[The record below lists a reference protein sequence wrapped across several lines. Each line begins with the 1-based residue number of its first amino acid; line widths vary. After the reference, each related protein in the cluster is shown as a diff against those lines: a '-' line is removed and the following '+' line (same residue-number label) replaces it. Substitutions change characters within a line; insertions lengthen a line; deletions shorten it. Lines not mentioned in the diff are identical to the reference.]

1 MKIPN
6 DIKKTH
12 GNLSNTHVKF
22 LEFVEENPGSLKRA
36 NFNLMELNDEIFKLQ
51 PWPTFINQY
60 LKKEMIEVGI
70 KLCDLIKSIPGRL
83 FDNNPYK
90 MSQYYELPAEV
101 LEKQMIGCNA
111 AHIDNALAR
120 GDFAFSSSGWKC
132 FEYNITANLGGWQV
146 PLWETLC
153 LNTPIISKFF
163 KEIKPKIMNENLI
176 SILFAHM
183 IENVLKN
190 FAGSN
195 AEINVA
201 LVIPG
206 EDFVENH
213 IGNVGLYMNQLYKRE
228 LKRTDNRLKG
238 TLLVCSYPKLDV
250 FDHYAYYKNKMIHC
264 ILELYHG
271 EEVPGEI
278 MRTFALGNILFYN
291 GPITMLLSN
300 KLNLALLSENLDSD
314 CFSHEE
320 KELIRKYVPWSRK
333 IIPGYTTFGSEKV
346 DLENFI
352 RKNRD
357 DLVIK
362 PAEGYGGM
370 GVYIGRNTTQK
381 QWEECLET
389 AIKEK
394 HWLVQEHIELSSYL
408 YQSGDEGCTLHEAV
422 WGFFIFGPKY
432 AGEWV
437 RVLPKKDNKGVINC
451 HQGASVSIIFEIEE

>member
-1 MKIPN
+1 MEISQNLK
-6 DIKKTH
+6 DIHKH
-12 GNLSNTHVKF
+12 LSENSIRF
-22 LEFVEENPGSLKRA
+22 LEFVEKNSDSLKRS
-36 NFNLMELNDEIFKLQ
+36 NFSLLELNDEIFNLQ

-60 LKKEMIEVGI
+60 TRKEMIEAGI

-83 FDNNPYK
+83 FDNNPHK
-90 MSQYYELPAEV
+90 MSQYYELPADV

-111 AHIDNALAR
+111 VNIDNALAR

-132 FEYNITANLGGWQV
+132 LEYNVTAHLGGWQV
-146 PLWETLC
+146 PLWESLY
-153 LNTPIISKFF
+153 LNHPIISRFF
-163 KEIKPKIMNENLI
+163 KENKPKIMNENLI

-190 FAGSN
+190 FTASN
-195 AEINVA
+195 AEINIA
-201 LVIPG
+201 LVIPE
-206 EDFVENH
+206 EDFLKSH
-213 IGNVGLYMNQLYKRE
+213 LDKIGLYMNQLYARERKRI
-228 LKRTDNRLKG
+228 DDRLKG
-238 TLLVCSYPKLDV
+238 ELRVCSYSQLEV
-250 FDHYAYYKNKMIHC
+250 FDHYVYYKNKMIHC
-264 ILELYHG
+264 ILELHHG
-271 EEVPGEI
+271 EDVPEEI
-278 MRTFALGNILFYN
+278 MRTFALGNVLFYN
-291 GPITMLLSN
+291 GPITNLLSN
-300 KLNLALLSENLDSD
+300 KLNLALLSENPDSHY
-314 CFSHEE
+314 FSHEE

-352 RKNRD
+352 RKNREN
-357 DLVIK
+357 LVIK

-370 GVYIGRNTTQK
+370 GVYIGRNTTRE

-394 HWLVQEHIELSSYL
+394 HWLVQEHVELSSYL
-408 YQSGDEGCTLHEAV
+408 YQAGDEGCTLHDAV

-451 HQGASVSIIFEIEE
+451 HQGASVSVIFEVEE